1 MKSYKLVYTAQSQSL
16 VLLELMVQDVPL
28 RANYVLIP
36 AFIPAELPQTRIE
49 ADQLPEHWRT
59 LEERLALQG
68 LGLQWLLAGE
78 TAVLDVPSAVVPGE
92 RNFLLNPEHADFCRI
107 HTGPPQSLHT
117 DTRLLRNLHHG
128 KKPL

>member
-1 MKSYKLVYTAQSQSL
+1 
-16 VLLELMVQDVPL
+16 MVQDDPL
-28 RANYVLIP
+28 RANHVLIP
-36 AFIPAELPQTRIE
+36 AFIPAKLSQTRIG
-49 ADQLPEHWRT
+49 ADQLPEHWRA
-59 LEERLALQG
+59 LEERLALQD

-92 RNFLLNPEHADFCRI
+92 RNFLLNPNHADFCRI
-107 HTGPPQSLHT
+107 HTGPAQSLHT